1 MKKIVIFAAIAAGSL
16 ALTACGPKKAEETA
30 TAVDTAA
37 AVAPAAAMAPDATA
51 AASEDAADASSKA
64 KM

>member
-1 MKKIVIFAAIAAGSL
+1 MFTAVAAGSL
-16 ALTACGPKKAEETA
+16 ALTACGHKKAEESA
-30 TAVDTAA
+30 TAVVSGTSQAI
-37 AVAPAAAMAPDATA
+37 DATA